1 MCQILPAKVIA
12 VDGES
17 AQVELHG
24 GLRASASCVL
34 QPDLIVGDHV
44 LVDRGIVL
52 KKVAPEEVVAIFAIY
67 AEMGELLRAVDE

>member
-1 MCQILPAKVIA
+1 VCQILPAKVIA
-12 VDGES
+12 VDGER

-34 QPDLIVGDHV
+34 QPDLAAGDHV

-52 KKVAPEEVVAIFAIY
+52 KKVAPEEVVAILAIY
-67 AEMGELLRAVDE
+67 AEMGELLRAADE

>member
-12 VDGES
+12 IDGDR

-34 QPDLIVGDHV
+34 HADLAAGDHV

-52 KKVAPEEVVAIFAIY
+52 KKVAPEEVVAILAIY
-67 AEMGELLRAVDE
+67 AEMGELLKAADE